1 MKKIVAVFLSL
12 MIILPILPV
21 SAFAEVD
28 DGYIGDVFR
37 EYVTDE
43 NGITTRKD
51 FDENG
56 NPVSFESDTLY
67 TASVTLPSSYDAR
80 TTGRVTSVKNQS
92 PFGTCWT
99 FAFCSSAESSLI
111 SQGYADTSIDL
122 SEAHIAWFRAANYV
136 AGSSIPVQQDRKI
149 LETGESTFEYGGN
162 NYDAAATVAR
172 WSGFATEAQFPY
184 SRNESDMQFSQS
196 SMFVNNY
203 NLTSMIVYDPATESD
218 QIKQAIIK
226 NGALA
231 TSIYYDSSAIKT
243 TSTYCT
249 HYQNTVYGTNHAI
262 TCVGWDDNYP
272 AANFKTTPPGNGAWL
287 IKNSWGT
294 GQNYQG
300 YLWLSYYDTSI
311 SNFAEVNV
319 KPAGD
324 YDHNYQYDGC
334 FYSGG
339 VVYTG
344 TGYAAN
350 IFTAEGNEKVKGC
363 GFYTYENSNLT
374 VTAKLYTNLS
384 SASNPS
390 SGTLRESKSI
400 ATNHEGYYTIDFSS
414 EYNISQGSKFAI
426 VIVYQNADNSQR
438 VVIPYENLTSDYY
451 SYTVA
456 SGQSFYGS
464 NGSTWKDCK
473 SNSKGNIPIKA
484 FTVDSNPISVS
495 SIEILQNP
503 AKLNYFAGEALD
515 ITGLQVKAYYS
526 DGTSGTVPNADL
538 MVSGYNPTTAGTQ
551 TVTVSYGGKTASF
564 SVTVTGVVE
573 TGIEIYSLPNKTTYF
588 VGEDFAYAGL
598 KIKVLYNDGTYVIKS
613 GGFSLNIP
621 GTGSP
626 GLKTATVTYQ
636 DTYTATFNY
645 TVLEIEIDSISI
657 KTMPKTTF
665 YTGDSADYSGLTLT
679 AHYNN
684 GTTQTVTQGYTCTGF
699 DSSSAGVKTITVSY
713 SGCTAQYNIEVQY
726 VNAVT
731 ANDVV
736 GAGVCVDYDERL
748 ICGFFC
754 GADSIDDYISVKSGY
769 TYSYSHSDGKPVGTG
784 EKLYVYKNG
793 NLVETYEIVS
803 YGDVNGDGWTD
814 GTDAVVIGCMVSRFL
829 TKDTAGAAVYRAA
842 DCTLD
847 GTVDNYDRELAEDAG
862 LFLESGALSSMSY
875 EELES
880 SVIYEKYCAV
890 LTQYAQT
897 EEIQTSEIIPAAVIE
912 TAAAPIWV
920 RIIDFILNFIKAVFN
935 L

>member
-1 MKKIVAVFLSL
+1 MKKICAVILSM
-12 MIILPILPV
+12 MIILPVLPISV
-21 SAFAEVD
+21 FAEAD

-43 NGITTRKD
+43 NGITTRID
-51 FDENG
+51 FDEDG
-56 NPVSFESDTLY
+56 NPVEFENDTLY
-67 TASVTLPSSYDAR
+67 TAAASLPSSYDAR

-184 SRNESDMQFSQS
+184 SRTESAMQFSQS

-203 NLTSMIVYDPATESD
+203 NLTSMIVYDPAAERD

-350 IFTAEGNEKVKGC
+350 IFTAEGNEKIKGC

-400 ATNHEGYYTIDFSS
+400 TANHEGYYTIDFSS

-426 VIVYQNADNSQR
+426 VIMYKNADNSQR

-456 SGQSFYGS
+456 SNQSFYGS
-464 NGSTWKDCK
+464 NGSTWKECK
-473 SNSKGNIPIKA
+473 ANSKGNIPIKA
-484 FTVDSNPISVS
+484 FTVDSNPITVS
-495 SIEILQNP
+495 SIEIVNNP
-503 AKLNYFAGEALD
+503 TKLSYFAGENLD

-526 DGTSGTVPNADL
+526 DGTSGTVPVGDL
-538 MVSGYNPTTAGTQ
+538 MISGYNPTTAGTQ

-564 SVTVTGVVE
+564 SVTVTGVIE

-588 VGEDFAYAGL
+588 VGEDFAYTGL

-613 GGFSLNIP
+613 GGFSLSIQSMN
-621 GTGSP
+621 SP

-657 KTMPKTTF
+657 RSMPKTTF
-665 YTGDSADYSGLTLT
+665 FVGDSADYSGLVLT

-684 GTTQTVTQGYTCTGF
+684 GTTQTVTQGYTCSGF
-699 DSSSAGVKTITVSY
+699 DSSSVGVKTITVSY
-713 SGCTAQYNIEVQY
+713 AGFTTQYSIEIVPI
-726 VNAVT
+726 NAIL
-731 ANDVV
+731 ADDIV
-736 GAGVCVDYDERL
+736 GIGVSVDYDEML

-754 GADSIDDYISVKSGY
+754 GEDSIDDYISVKSGY
-769 TYSYSHSDGKPVGTG
+769 TYSYSHADGKPVGTG
-784 EKLYVYKNG
+784 EKLFVYKNG

-814 GTDAVVIGCMVSRFL
+814 GTDAVIINTIAAGFL
-829 TKDTAGAAVYRAA
+829 TKNAAGAAVYRAA

-847 GTVDNYDRELAEDAG
+847 GTVDFYDRELAESAG
-862 LFLESGALSSMSY
+862 LLEESGMLSTLSY
-875 EELES
+875 DEIICSEE
-880 SVIYEKYCAV
+880 YEKYCEV
-890 LTQYAQT
+890 LTQYVQT
-897 EEIQTSEIIPAAVIE
+897 EEQTVTQEIPEVPAETVIVPFW
-912 TAAAPIWV
+912 A
-920 RIIDFILNFIKAVFN
+920 RIFEFLLGLIRSFFA
-935 L
+935 